1 MTTPLKLTDEQ
12 LVQFLRSRALEPPPG
27 LLGGIVDQAAAAP
40 QTRRWFGL
48 RLEPMPPRGMS
59 GRSLA
64 ILFAAVAL
72 LVVSLTGA
80 LIVGSGLLPSPA
92 PEPPEGSGD
101 WTGPVRTEGGEVV
114 LQPLIHSTTT
124 GLWTGSDPNDSTPG
138 WVDVVSVGV
147 PDPAESSQPHWYIT
161 LAAPPPQAADLEPSE
176 TLAYGLVFETTG
188 DSVADFEIGIE
199 NAAFQ
204 SNDFRV
210 WVTNLA
216 TGVTSEQVGPPYG
229 VPVEFSHPNE
239 SGGTEMVFTFLG
251 GTSPPGLVAETTRF
265 YAWASSTV
273 GGEVVAWDYA
283 PDTAWLTL
291 ACTDAQPQQC
301 EGEPSAS
308 QLPRLGMPGTVA
320 AAAGDYGFE
329 RGPGSS
335 VWMHNVGGF
344 GEVQMLF
351 ALEDDC
357 FASGENPEPTPVTVA
372 GFDGLQ
378 VEPYVDESLSLF
390 DHPST
395 PEDDVEAISAYQLAI
410 DGRTLCVYLGWS
422 AATPPE
428 QLDSARQVLETIR
441 GQSLERGAFRINFTL
456 PQGWDTG

>member
-12 LVQFLRSRALEPPPG
+12 LVQFLRSRAIEPPPG
-27 LLGGIVDQAAAAP
+27 LLGGIVDQAAAAS

-101 WTGPVRTEGGEVV
+101 WTGPVRTEGGEVI
-114 LQPLIHSTTT
+114 LQPLVQSTTT
-124 GLWTGSDPNDSTPG
+124 GLWSGSDPNDATPG
-138 WVDVVSVGV
+138 WVDVISVGV
-147 PDPAESSQPHWYIT
+147 PDPALSSPHWYIT
-161 LAAPPPQAADLEPSE
+161 LAARPPQAADLEPSE

-204 SNDFRV
+204 SDDFRV

-229 VPVEFSHPNE
+229 FPVEFSHPGE
-239 SGGTEMVFTFLG
+239 PGASGSDLYFTFLS
-251 GTSPPGLVAETTRF
+251 GTPAAAAITAETARF

-273 GGEVVAWDYA
+273 DGEVVAWDYA
-283 PDTAWLTL
+283 PDTAWLSPLCTEAL
-291 ACTDAQPQQC
+291 AQQC
-301 EGEPSAS
+301 AGEPSAS
-308 QLPRLGMPGTVA
+308 QLPALPMPAMGGA
-320 AAAGDYGFE
+320 LPAGDYGWY
-329 RGPGSS
+329 GAPGSTG
-335 VWMHNVGGF
+335 WMHNVVGSGV
-344 GEVQMLF
+344 VQMQFILK
-351 ALEDDC
+351 DDC
-357 FASGENPEPTPVTVA
+357 FNGGGPEPSPVTVA

-378 VEPYVDESLSLF
+378 VEPYTDAPGS
-390 DHPST
+390 PSRGRDI
-395 PEDDVEAISAYQLAI
+395 EGISAYQLAI
-410 DGRTLCVYLGWS
+410 DGRTLCVYLVWN
-422 AATPPE
+422 AATPPA

-441 GQSLERGAFRINFTL
+441 GQSLERGGFRINFTL